1 MESIKKGFKKAGM
14 KRFTTTLNKWEK
26 AIHYKKL
33 YLTGSNKTEKSKID
47 KMDYP
52 IILYFLFI
60 LYLHL

>member
-1 MESIKKGFKKAGM
+1 M

-47 KMDYP
+47 KMDFG
-52 IILYFLFI
+52 ISTQLL
-60 LYLHL
+60 LHNNQ

>member
-1 MESIKKGFKKAGM
+1 M
-14 KRFTTTLNKWEK
+14 KRFTTTLNINKWEK

-33 YLTGSNKTEKSKID
+33 YPTGSNKTEESKID
-47 KMDYP
+47 KMDFERFHYP